1 MSVDLTS
8 TIARVPKLAVNNA
21 PSSSTSQTGNINA
34 FDSRPSSGGTTTS
47 RPRTARTDESRTPGQ
62 RARNASISTTQSGF
76 SSSKHSPAK
85 RKSGVLGFL
94 TLKEPSTLALQQYAE
109 QQKKASAVKAGTKPP
124 STRSGVSTQK
134 LPDYVPKVNSK
145 WDGLPE
151 PASKTATLRK
161 RSSKIESTLSQHTIE
176 TKSSSCRSNNTSS
189 DGTQS
194 TRRPFGSLSS
204 RPSSLGTPPRSRNA
218 SIQNMGENSRVTA
231 QPRSPLTA
239 VHPALRDQTT
249 KNGVHTFL
257 HPPTPEPP
265 EVRKVIRG
273 SDLDLPDLP
282 ELEDLG
288 AALYLSTSAEPSP
301 LTPPAHDGR
310 LDSAL
315 DLQPHAMTCDGNA
328 TFWYSDTDND
338 SLYTPHPR
346 LKIHTPGTGSRAGSI
361 RNWPLQNAAPP
372 TPLSPTTESSRP
384 YHRFSQHSPPRS
396 PSPTPIAELP
406 ATPLYAPSDTTRPST
421 VVSSDTFQPAHPAV
435 TTFRPPTTSSASSS
449 GGASTVAPSII
460 APSIIAPSIAPST
473 VPSVMSAQ
481 WHMPAKQRLGLGGVV
496 RMSEVMPW
504 EIEGELEEM
513 SGGRESR
520 ASAKVEGKGI
530 KRLSRVLGLR

>member
-8 TIARVPKLAVNNA
+8 TKVRVPNLAVKNA
-21 PSSSTSQTGNINA
+21 PSSTTPQKDRSDGSDT
-34 FDSRPSSGGTTTS
+34 RPSTAETTTS
-47 RPRTARTDESRTPGQ
+47 RPRSSRTDESRASGQ
-62 RARNASISTTQSGF
+62 RMRNASISTTQSALPG
-76 SSSKHSPAK
+76 SKQSPAK
-85 RKSGVLGFL
+85 KKSGVLGFL

-109 QQKKASAVKAGTKPP
+109 QQRKATAAKAGTKPP
-124 STRSGVSTQK
+124 STRAGVSAQK
-134 LPDYVPKVNSK
+134 LPDHVPKVNSK

-151 PASKTATLRK
+151 PANKTAIQRK
-161 RSSKIESTLSQHTIE
+161 RSSKVDSTFSQYSLA
-176 TKSSSCRSNNTSS
+176 TKRSSYRSNNTSS

-218 SIQNMGENSRVTA
+218 SVQNSIDTSRGSA
-231 QPRSPLTA
+231 QPRSPLKA
-239 VHPALRDQTT
+239 IHPALRDQTT

-265 EVRKVIRG
+265 EVQEVIRG

-282 ELEDLG
+282 ELEDFG
-288 AALYLSTSAEPSP
+288 AAMYLSTSAEPSP

-310 LDSAL
+310 LDSAM
-315 DLQPHAMTCDGNA
+315 DLQPHAMTCDGNG
-328 TFWYSDTDND
+328 TVWYSDTDND

-346 LKIHTPGTGSRAGSI
+346 LKIHTPGTGSRAASI
-361 RNWPLQNAAPP
+361 RNWPLQNVAPP
-372 TPLSPTTESSRP
+372 TPLSPTTDSSRP
-384 YHRFSQHSPPRS
+384 YHRFSEYSPPRS
-396 PSPTPIAELP
+396 SSPTPIAEL
-406 ATPLYAPSDTTRPST
+406 ADTSFHTTTRPST
-421 VVSSDTFQPAHPAV
+421 AASCDTSQLALPAG
-435 TTFRPPTTSSASSS
+435 TTFRPPATSSASSS
-449 GGASTVAPSII
+449 GGASTIAPSII

-481 WHMPAKQRLGLGGVV
+481 WHMPPKQRLGLGGVV
-496 RMSEVMPW
+496 RMGEVMPW

-513 SGGRESR
+513 AVERESR
-520 ASAKVEGKGI
+520 ASAKIEGKGI